1 MKETYIEQLAHHIGE
16 KQNRKSITDLL
27 RLSEI
32 TVQEVNERLANFELF
47 VSEIPSWSDISG
59 ALKKSG

>member
-1 MKETYIEQLAHHIGE
+1 MMETYIEQLAHHIGE

-32 TVQEVNERLANFELF
+32 TVQEVNERLANLELF
-47 VSEIPSWSDISG
+47 VSEIPSLSDITG